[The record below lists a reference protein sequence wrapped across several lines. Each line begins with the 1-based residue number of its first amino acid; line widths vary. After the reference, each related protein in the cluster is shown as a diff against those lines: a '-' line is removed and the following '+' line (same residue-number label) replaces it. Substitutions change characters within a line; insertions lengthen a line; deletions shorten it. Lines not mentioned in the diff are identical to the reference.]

1 MAVQY
6 NGQGQALSLQLLRIK
21 NMFKHFQITKKNY
34 FRFTAI
40 LIFLIALI
48 STVSGCTKSKANNT
62 SKKVLII
69 GFDGMDPQLLERM
82 MGEDKMP
89 NFRHLKET
97 GSFLPLQTSMPPQSP
112 VAWAN
117 FITGL
122 TPGGHGIFDFIHNDP
137 KTMIPY
143 LSTSETKP
151 AGNTIKLGKWIIPLS
166 GGEVLL
172 LRKGKAF
179 WEILEDKGIPT
190 TVFRIPSNFPP
201 VKTEGRAL
209 SGMGTPD
216 IVGSY
221 GTFSFYTN
229 RPETEKKDVSGGKIY
244 EANVADN
251 KVEGKLMG
259 PPNAFVKDNPT
270 STVDFVLYLDPKNPV
285 GKVVVGDREAI
296 LKQGEWSRWVR
307 VEFEMIPY
315 IQSVYGICK
324 FFLKEVRPDFKLY
337 VSPVNIDPSAPA
349 MPISTPQDYSEE
361 LCEQFGYFYTQG
373 MPEDTKALSGG
384 ILNDGEYLQQSDFVL
399 KEREEMFDYELNR
412 FKSGLLFYY
421 FGTTD
426 LNSHMFWR
434 TTDKTHPAYDKENG
448 EKYAKVIE
456 NLYIEMDGVLGK
468 AFKKIDS
475 NTTLIV
481 MSDHGFAPYYR
492 SFQINTWLMQNGYIK
507 LNDESA
513 GESKEFFENVDWS
526 GTKAYSLGFNGLY
539 INRTDREANGIVERG
554 PEYEKLLDEI
564 SKKLL
569 EARDPKNGEKVVL
582 RVYKA
587 SEIYK
592 GPYVKN
598 SPDLLIGYARG
609 YRTGWEAALGAIP
622 KALLKDN
629 TEKWSGDHCMAA
641 EEVPG
646 IILSNKKIKLKNPSL
661 TDLAPTV
668 LSEFGIPKL
677 KEMVGTSIY

>member
-97 GSFLPLQTSMPPQSP
+97 GSFLPVQTSMPPQSP

-221 GTFSFYTN
+221 GTF
-229 RPETEKKDVSGGKIY
+229 
-244 EANVADN
+244 
-251 KVEGKLMG
+251 
-259 PPNAFVKDNPT
+259 
-270 STVDFVLYLDPKNPV
+270 
-285 GKVVVGDREAI
+285 
-296 LKQGEWSRWVR
+296 
-307 VEFEMIPY
+307 
-315 IQSVYGICK
+315 
-324 FFLKEVRPDFKLY
+324 
-337 VSPVNIDPSAPA
+337 
-349 MPISTPQDYSEE
+349 
-361 LCEQFGYFYTQG
+361 
-373 MPEDTKALSGG
+373 
-384 ILNDGEYLQQSDFVL
+384 
-399 KEREEMFDYELNR
+399 
-412 FKSGLLFYY
+412 
-421 FGTTD
+421 
-426 LNSHMFWR
+426 
-434 TTDKTHPAYDKENG
+434 
-448 EKYAKVIE
+448 
-456 NLYIEMDGVLGK
+456 
-468 AFKKIDS
+468 
-475 NTTLIV
+475 
-481 MSDHGFAPYYR
+481 
-492 SFQINTWLMQNGYIK
+492 
-507 LNDESA
+507 
-513 GESKEFFENVDWS
+513 
-526 GTKAYSLGFNGLY
+526 
-539 INRTDREANGIVERG
+539 
-554 PEYEKLLDEI
+554 
-564 SKKLL
+564 
-569 EARDPKNGEKVVL
+569 
-582 RVYKA
+582 
-587 SEIYK
+587 
-592 GPYVKN
+592 
-598 SPDLLIGYARG
+598 
-609 YRTGWEAALGAIP
+609 
-622 KALLKDN
+622 
-629 TEKWSGDHCMAA
+629 
-641 EEVPG
+641 
-646 IILSNKKIKLKNPSL
+646 
-661 TDLAPTV
+661 
-668 LSEFGIPKL
+668 
-677 KEMVGTSIY
+677 